1 MGFRVKVNVTAVA
14 DLAAIVSY
22 VGEYNREAATRLGNA
37 LLDAALSL
45 HEAPFKGSRH
55 PHFVG
60 VRRITLRPYKIF
72 YRVDV
77 ASQVVE
83 ILRFWHSSRSEPDLS

>member
-1 MGFRVKVNVTAVA
+1 MDFRVKINATAVA

-22 VGEYNREAATRLGNA
+22 VAENNRDAATRLGNA

-45 HEAPFKGSRH
+45 PEAPFKGSRY
-55 PHFVG
+55 PKFVG

-72 YRVDV
+72 YRVD
-77 ASQVVE
+77 E
-83 ILRFWHSSRSEPDLS
+83 TSRH